1 MQFWFYVVA
10 QFLSPVWLFATPW
23 TAAHQASL
31 SLTISQSLLKL
42 MSIDSDMP
50 SNHLIL
56 CQPLFL
62 LPSIFPSIRA
72 FSRELAFHIRWPKY
86 WRFSFSISP
95 SDEGLCSFMLKV
107 YEIRRVSEEILQEYT
122 ELTVLWIVPSQI
134 ELGVTK
140 GEMEWG
146 KAKLGV
152 WDQQKKYY
160 M

>member
-1 MQFWFYVVA
+1 M
-10 QFLSPVWLFATPW
+10 TPW

-86 WRFSFSISP
+86 WRFSFNISP
-95 SDEGLCSFMLKV
+95 SDEALCSFMLKV

-122 ELTVLWIVPSQI
+122 ELTVLWIVPCQI

-140 GEMEWG
+140 ERWSEGG
-146 KAKLGV
+146 LN
-152 WDQQKKYY
+152 
-160 M
+160 